1 MKYLLALDQGTTSS
15 RAFLFTLEG
24 RPVAGAQREFRQLYP
39 RPGWVEHDPLE
50 LWETTLLAAREALRR
65 AGVEAGEVWALGI
78 TNQRETTLVWDR
90 KTGEPLYNAIVWQ
103 DRRTA
108 PLCEALRARGL
119 EPLFRE
125 RTGLL
130 LDPYFSGT
138 KLVWLLENVPGLR
151 EKAERGE
158 VLFGTVDT
166 WLLWRLT
173 GGRVHAT
180 DPTNASRTLLFNL
193 HTLGWDP
200 ELLEALRIPASLLPE
215 VRPSDGDFGETL
227 PELLGAS
234 LPIRGVLGDQQAA
247 LFGQGALSPGEGKCT
262 YGTGAFLLLNTGE
275 RPVPSRRGLLTT
287 VAWNL
292 KGRATYALEG
302 SVFVAGAAVGWLKEV
317 GLLSESGEV
326 EALAGSVAD
335 AGGVFFVPAFTGLGA
350 PHWDPYARGAI
361 LGLTRGTRRAHL
373 ARAALEGVAFSVRDV
388 VLAMEEEAGLKLKV
402 LKADG
407 GMAQN
412 RLFLKLQADL
422 LGVPVAVPEV
432 TETTAVGAA
441 LRAGVGAGALSLAEV
456 STLGR
461 EAGSFF
467 PDMPPERRE
476 ALYRGWRGAVE
487 RAKGLA
493 REDGPGSPL

>member
-50 LWETTLLAAREALRR
+50 LWETTLFAAREALRR
-65 AGVEAGEVWALGI
+65 GGVEAGEVVALGL

-90 KTGEPLYNAIVWQ
+90 KTGEPLYHALVWQ

-138 KLVWLLENVPGLR
+138 KLLWLLENVPGLR

-166 WLLWRLT
+166 WLIWRLT

-193 HTLGWDP
+193 HTLAWDP
-200 ELLEALRIPASLLPE
+200 DLLEALRIPASLLPE

-247 LFGQGALSPGEGKCT
+247 LFGQGALGEGEGKCT

-275 RPVPSRRGLLTT
+275 RPVPSQRGLLTT
-287 VAWNL
+287 VAWSL
-292 KGRATYALEG
+292 GGRATYALEG

-317 GLLSESGEV
+317 GLLRESGEV

-361 LGLTRGTRRAHL
+361 LGLTRGTTRAHL

-388 VLAMEEEAGLKLKV
+388 VLAMEEEAGLKLKL

-432 TETTAVGAA
+432 TETTALGAA
-441 LRAGVGAGALSLAEV
+441 LMAGVGAGALSLGEV
-456 STLGR
+456 PALGR
-461 EAGSFF
+461 EVGSFF
-467 PDMPPERRE
+467 PEMPPERRE
-476 ALYRGWRGAVE
+476 ALYRRWREAVE